1 MMFCCTC
8 AFSAPVIN
16 VPIWLLDSMAELI
29 LNPFAPVRSTP
40 AWKLLI
46 EPGPFTTT
54 LSTFGTI
61 IPTLE
66 LSCPGPMIENPFMLI
81 TVFGPPT
88 MIPSPLLQ
96 LRFAVRFTTPLTTC
110 PHAALDNDDATC
122 CACNCCC
129 CGCAWGCACGCVC
142 CNGCSCCCGIA
153 TSSLSM
159 LPPVL
164 AAVSILN
171 GANCGC
177 CGSVLTTLSPLLLSL
192 PLSSSFCFGFVA
204 STGNEYSAAKLLT
217 DTTNTVAIT
226 TASIVLA
233 VFL

>member
-8 AFSAPVIN
+8 AFSAPAIN
-16 VPIWLLDSMAELI
+16 VPIWLLANMAELI

-66 LSCPGPMIENPFMLI
+66 LSCPGPVIENPFMLI

-110 PHAALDNDDATC
+110 PHAALIGSATC
-122 CACNCCC
+122 CACACCC
-129 CGCAWGCACGCVC
+129 ACCACC
-142 CNGCSCCCGIA
+142 CACCACCCA
-153 TSSLSM
+153 CCE
-159 LPPVL
+159 
-164 AAVSILN
+164 AVSSPPTLSPALGLMLMPS

-204 STGNEYSAAKLLT
+204 SAGKVCSAVKPPT
-217 DTTNTVAIT
+217 DITNADAIIT
-226 TASIVLA
+226 PNIVLV

>member
-16 VPIWLLDSMAELI
+16 VPIWLLDNMAELI

-66 LSCPGPMIENPFMLI
+66 LSCPGPVIENPFMLI

-88 MIPSPLLQ
+88 MIPSPLQ

-110 PHAALDNDDATC
+110 PHAALDDDAPGVPPCC
-122 CACNCCC
+122 CA
-129 CGCAWGCACGCVC
+129 AAI
-142 CNGCSCCCGIA
+142 GI
-153 TSSLSM
+153 
-159 LPPVL
+159 
-164 AAVSILN
+164 
-171 GANCGC
+171 
-177 CGSVLTTLSPLLLSL
+177 
-192 PLSSSFCFGFVA
+192 
-204 STGNEYSAAKLLT
+204 SAAIMLKVSRAIIPDARIKDEILQPLIFTLLHSHSKN
-217 DTTNTVAIT
+217 DV
-226 TASIVLA
+226 VL
-233 VFL
+233 VLFMWIYELYLK

>member
-16 VPIWLLDSMAELI
+16 VPIWLLDNMAELI

-66 LSCPGPMIENPFMLI
+66 LSCPGPVIENPFMLI

-110 PHAALDNDDATC
+110 PHAALDDAAAC
-122 CACNCCC
+122 C
-129 CGCAWGCACGCVC
+129 CACGC
-142 CNGCSCCCGIA
+142 GCGCACCCACGCGCGGA
-153 TSSLSM
+153 CCEAKSSPPT
-159 LPPVL
+159 LPPAL
-164 AAVSILN
+164 GLMPRPS
-171 GANCGC
+171 GFNCDC
-177 CGSVLTTLSPLLLSL
+177 CDGIVLTTLLL
-192 PLSSSFCFGFVA
+192 PLSLSSLCFGFVA
-204 STGNEYSAAKLLT
+204 SAGKVCSAVKLPT
-217 DTTNTVAIT
+217 DATNAAAIIT
-226 TASIVLA
+226 TIIVL
-233 VFL
+233 VVVLF

>member
-16 VPIWLLDSMAELI
+16 VPIWLFDSMTELI

-66 LSCPGPMIENPFMLI
+66 LSCPGPVIENPFMLI

-88 MIPSPLLQ
+88 MIPSPLQ

-110 PHAALDNDDATC
+110 PHAALDNDVAAC

-129 CGCAWGCACGCVC
+129 CGCACGCACNC
-142 CNGCSCCCGIA
+142 CEA
-153 TSSLSM
+153 KSLL
-159 LPPVL
+159 LPTLLPVL
-164 AAVSILN
+164 GLVPKPS
-171 GANCGC
+171 GVNCDC
-177 CGSVLTTLSPLLLSL
+177 CDGIILTTLLL
-192 PLSSSFCFGFVA
+192 PLSPSSLCLGFVA
-204 STGNEYSAAKLLT
+204 SAGKVCSTVKLPTDITNAA
-217 DTTNTVAIT
+217 AII
-226 TASIVLA
+226 TAIVL
-233 VFL
+233 VVIL

>member
-66 LSCPGPMIENPFMLI
+66 LSCPGPVIENPFMLI

-110 PHAALDNDDATC
+110 PHAALIGSGTC
-122 CACNCCC
+122 CACCCACCACCC
-129 CGCAWGCACGCVC
+129 ACCE
-142 CNGCSCCCGIA
+142 
-153 TSSLSM
+153 
-159 LPPVL
+159 
-164 AAVSILN
+164 AVSSPPTLSPALGLMLMPS

-177 CGSVLTTLSPLLLSL
+177 CGSVLTTLLPSLL
-192 PLSSSFCFGFVA
+192 PLSSPLLSSLCFGCVAPTGSDCSTTKLTTDVTNAAAIITARMDFV
-204 STGNEYSAAKLLT
+204 
-217 DTTNTVAIT
+217 V
-226 TASIVLA
+226 V
-233 VFL
+233 VF

>member
-16 VPIWLLDSMAELI
+16 VPIWLLDNMAELI

-66 LSCPGPMIENPFMLI
+66 LSCPGPVIENPFMLI

-88 MIPSPLLQ
+88 MIPSPLQ
-96 LRFAVRFTTPLTTC
+96 LRFEVRFTTPLTTC
-110 PHAALDNDDATC
+110 PHAAFDTC
-122 CACNCCC
+122 SGCTCSGCTCSGCTCSGCTC
-129 CGCAWGCACGCVC
+129 CGCGCACA
-142 CNGCSCCCGIA
+142 CSEA
-153 TSSLSM
+153 ESSPPT
-159 LPPVL
+159 LPPAL
-164 AAVSILN
+164 GLPMPS
-171 GANCGC
+171 GFNCGC
-177 CGSVLTTLSPLLLSL
+177 CGIVLTTLSPLLSPSSLS
-192 PLSSSFCFGFVA
+192 PLSFGSVA
-204 STGNEYSAAKLLT
+204 PTGNVCNTTKLTTDVTNAA
-217 DTTNTVAIT
+217 AIII
-226 TASIVLA
+226 ANIDFV
-233 VFL
+233 VIFF